1 MLSKTYHLKFP
12 DLDSAQVAAPYLTD
26 TLGEAIPECNLAGL
40 TVLIGKE
47 GDISVNIFFSG
58 ADDLKTFEKKYG
70 DLVETLKKTF
80 LFKSSGFDG
89 VCIFNF
95 DASAEESAA

>member
-1 MLSKTYHLKFP
+1 MLSRTYHLKFP

-26 TLGEAIPECNLAGL
+26 TLGEAIPECDLAGL

-47 GDISVNIFFSG
+47 GDISVNIFFPG
-58 ADDLKTFEKKYG
+58 PDALKAFEKKYG
-70 DLVETLKKTF
+70 DLVENLKKTF